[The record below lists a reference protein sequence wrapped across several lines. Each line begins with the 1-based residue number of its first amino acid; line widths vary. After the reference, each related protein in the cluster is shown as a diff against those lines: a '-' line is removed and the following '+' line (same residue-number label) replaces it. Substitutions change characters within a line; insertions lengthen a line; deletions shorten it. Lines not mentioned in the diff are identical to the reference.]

1 MTTWHKG
8 PPPSL
13 GWWPASIERNANH
26 LRWWD
31 GRQWSWRASMIDGPL
46 VAAWLAARPESKH
59 LQPNI
64 EWTER
69 PDWWPE
75 RSRT

>member
-1 MTTWHKG
+1 
-8 PPPSL
+8 
-13 GWWPASIERNANH
+13 
-26 LRWWD
+26 
-31 GRQWSWRASMIDGPL
+31 L
-46 VAAWLAARPESKH
+46 VAAWCAARPEADYM
-59 LQPNI
+59 QPHI